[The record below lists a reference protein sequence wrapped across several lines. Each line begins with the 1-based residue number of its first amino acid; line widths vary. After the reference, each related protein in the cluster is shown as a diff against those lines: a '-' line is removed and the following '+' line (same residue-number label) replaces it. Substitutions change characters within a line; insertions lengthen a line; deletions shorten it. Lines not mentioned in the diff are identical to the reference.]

1 MISIA
6 TAEETT
12 GLSADGWTWAYRS
25 AVTRDGWRWIVD
37 AHREGRRYLVHSDE
51 PLSAFLELEQTLPLL
66 RN

>member
-25 AVTRDGWRWIVD
+25 AVTQHGW
-37 AHREGRRYLVHSDE
+37 
-51 PLSAFLELEQTLPLL
+51 LSTFFVSITGHL
-66 RN
+66 